1 MKKRNSMICLL
12 LAGLLLQL
20 AATACGGEAA
30 PAGDTTAAPGTESA
44 APETTARITDLPEDY
59 DLGGY
64 ELRILKQDP
73 EKLTW
78 ILNTFAP
85 EEENGDVLNDAFYK
99 RNQQVTEHY
108 NFKISE
114 TLTSGNPAGAVQ
126 TSVLAGE
133 DLYDAVLSCLNES
146 NALFGGLCMNLYDVP
161 NLDVTKPY
169 WNTNVTEALTLN
181 GALYMTTGDI
191 LASDDDGMMMLT
203 YNRPLAEEFKIPN
216 LYDVVRS
223 GKWTYDEMAKYIKMV
238 SQDLD
243 NNGTYDEK
251 DRYGLMYAI
260 DAAAAPYFGATQ
272 TYIYEK
278 KDSGYPEFVGN
289 SERAHDVFAKFNA
302 ILGDNKLSYEWSR
315 LTGAGY
321 SGAAYSAKVAGMLND
336 KQVLFQSMIL
346 SMVRRNYRDIEL
358 DFGILVLPKLDEN
371 QKEYSTIINL
381 ATPYLF
387 VPKTVKSLDKA
398 GFALEALA
406 AASEDIARTYYE
418 ICLQSKYTRDAES
431 YEMIELAAEN
441 IVFDLGFVF
450 NWGGLTG
457 NIRQNIMVKDSN
469 YASMVAS
476 LSTAADEAMKKFVDA
491 QGE

>member
-1 MKKRNSMICLL
+1 MKQTKSMLCLILVGLL
-12 LAGLLLQL
+12 LA
-20 AATACGGEAA
+20 ACGGADT
-30 PAGDTTAAPGTESA
+30 PADTTGTQDTTGTTAADT
-44 APETTARITDLPEDY
+44 TTARITDLPEEY

-64 ELRILKQDP
+64 ELRVLKADQ
-73 EKLTW
+73 EVLTW
-78 ILNTFAP
+78 VLNTFAP
-85 EEENGDVLNDAFYK
+85 EEENGDLLNDVFFK
-99 RNQQVTEHY
+99 RNQRVTEQY
-108 NFKISE
+108 NFTITE
-114 TLTSGNPAGAVQ
+114 TLVKSNLAGSVQ
-126 TSVLAGE
+126 TAVLAGD
-133 DLYDAVLSCLNES
+133 DLYDVVLSCMDS
-146 NALFGGLCMNLYDVP
+146 SAVLFDGICMNLYDVP
-161 NLDVTKPY
+161 NLDIMKPY
-169 WNTNVTEALTLN
+169 WNTNLAENLTIN
-181 GALYMTTGDI
+181 DTLYVTTGDI
-191 LASDDDGMMMLT
+191 LVSDEDGMMVLT
-203 YNRPLAEEFKIPN
+203 YNRSLAEEFKIPD
-216 LYDVVRS
+216 LYKVVRE

-251 DRYGLMYAI
+251 DRYGLMYAP

-278 KDSGYPEFVGN
+278 KDSGYPEFTGN
-289 SERAHDVFAKFNA
+289 SERAHDVFEKFNA

-315 LTGAGY
+315 LQAAGY
-321 SGAAYSAKVAGMLND
+321 TGAAYSAKVAGMLND

-387 VPKTVKSLDKA
+387 IPKTVKSLDKA